1 MMKNAAKFK
10 KNDIVIPNVSE
21 ECIERLKELYKLC
34 PDDENLKSFINNIE
48 LTNKKKIKIVQV
60 VTVEKDDGIENGYIT
75 QYGDIECVYPEYYLT
90 KCTDE
95 KEEEKEE
102 EKEDYEK
109 KISNENQIFSVEFY
123 NNKVIINYKDRNYGA
138 QNIKYTRVSEESIND
153 LFYRTMSLIT
163 DLFNRNMDTH
173 EFELKNGIKYYRFND
188 VQTLNIE
195 EYVFSNTNVICIFDK
210 KIGNYAKTKEEL
222 LNKQEEVLQTMKE
235 VGV

>member
-1 MMKNAAKFK
+1 MMKNAKFK

-21 ECIERLKELYKLC
+21 ECIEKLKELYRLH
-34 PDDENLKSFINNIE
+34 PNDENLRSLINDIE
-48 LTNKKKIKIVQV
+48 LTNKKKVKIVQV
-60 VTVEKDDGIENGYIT
+60 ITVEKDDGIENGYIA
-75 QYGDIECVYPEYYLT
+75 QYGDIECVYPENYLT

-95 KEEEKEE
+95 EEEENCEE
-102 EKEDYEK
+102 E
-109 KISNENQIFSVEFY
+109 ISNENQLFSVEFY
-123 NNKVIINYKDRNYGA
+123 NNKVIIHYKDRNYGA

-163 DLFNRNMDTH
+163 DLFNKNMDTH

>member
-1 MMKNAAKFK
+1 MKNAKFK

-21 ECIERLKELYKLC
+21 ECIEKLKELYRLH
-34 PDDENLKSFINNIE
+34 PNDESLRSLINNIE

-60 VTVEKDDGIENGYIT
+60 ITVEKDDGIENGYIA
-75 QYGDIECVYPEYYLT
+75 QYGDIECVYPENYLT
-90 KCTDE
+90 KCTEEED
-95 KEEEKEE
+95 EEKEE
-102 EKEDYEK
+102 CEKE
-109 KISNENQIFSVEFY
+109 ISDESQIFSVEFY
-123 NNKVIINYKDRNYGA
+123 NNKVIINYKDKNYGA

-153 LFYRTMSLIT
+153 LFYRTISLIT
-163 DLFNRNMDTH
+163 DLFNRNMDTN
-173 EFELKNGIKYYRFND
+173 EFELKNGTKYYRFND

>member
-1 MMKNAAKFK
+1 MKNAKFK

-21 ECIERLKELYKLC
+21 ECIERLKELYRLH
-34 PDDENLKSFINNIE
+34 PNDESLRSLINNIE

-60 VTVEKDDGIENGYIT
+60 VTVEKDDGIENGYIA
-75 QYGDIECVYPEYYLT
+75 QYGDIECVYPENYLT

-95 KEEEKEE
+95 EEEKNCEE
-102 EKEDYEK
+102 E
-109 KISNENQIFSVEFY
+109 ISNENQLFSVEFY
-123 NNKVIINYKDRNYGA
+123 NNKVIIHYKDRNYGA

-222 LNKQEEVLQTMKE
+222 LNKQEEILQTMKE

>member
-1 MMKNAAKFK
+1 MMKNAKFK

-21 ECIERLKELYKLC
+21 ECIEKLKELYRLH
-34 PDDENLKSFINNIE
+34 PNDENLRSLINDIE
-48 LTNKKKIKIVQV
+48 LTNKKKVKIVQV
-60 VTVEKDDGIENGYIT
+60 ITVEKDDGIENGYIA
-75 QYGDIECVYPEYYLT
+75 QYGDIECVYPENYLT

-95 KEEEKEE
+95 EEEKENCE
-102 EKEDYEK
+102 EE
-109 KISNENQIFSVEFY
+109 ISNENQLFSVEFY

>member
-1 MMKNAAKFK
+1 MKNAKFK

-21 ECIERLKELYKLC
+21 ECIEKLKELYSLH
-34 PDDENLKSFINNIE
+34 PNDENLRSLINNIE

-60 VTVEKDDGIENGYIT
+60 ITVEKDDGIENGYIA

-90 KCTDE
+90 KCIDDE
-95 KEEEKEE
+95 EEEKEE
-102 EKEDYEK
+102 EDCEKE
-109 KISNENQIFSVEFY
+109 ISDESQIFSVEFY
-123 NNKVIINYKDRNYGA
+123 NNKVIINYKDKNYGT

-173 EFELKNGIKYYRFND
+173 EFELRNGIKYYRFND

-222 LNKQEEVLQTMKE
+222 LNKQEEILQTMKE

>member
-1 MMKNAAKFK
+1 MKNAKFK

-21 ECIERLKELYKLC
+21 ECIEKLKELYRLH
-34 PDDENLKSFINNIE
+34 PNDENLRSLINDIE
-48 LTNKKKIKIVQV
+48 LTNKKKVKIVQV
-60 VTVEKDDGIENGYIT
+60 ITVEKDDGIENGYIA
-75 QYGDIECVYPEYYLT
+75 QYGDIECVYPENYLT
-90 KCTDE
+90 KCT
-95 KEEEKEE
+95 EEEEENCEE
-102 EKEDYEK
+102 E
-109 KISNENQIFSVEFY
+109 ISNENQLFSVEFY
-123 NNKVIINYKDRNYGA
+123 NNKVIIHYKDRNYGA

-163 DLFNRNMDTH
+163 DLFNKNMDTH

-222 LNKQEEVLQTMKE
+222 LNKQEEILQTMKE

>member
-1 MMKNAAKFK
+1 MMKNAKFK

-21 ECIERLKELYKLC
+21 ECIEKLKELYRLH
-34 PDDENLKSFINNIE
+34 PNDENLRSLINDIE
-48 LTNKKKIKIVQV
+48 LTNKKKVKIVQV
-60 VTVEKDDGIENGYIT
+60 ITVEKDDGIENGYIA
-75 QYGDIECVYPEYYLT
+75 QYGDIECVYPENYLT

-95 KEEEKEE
+95 EEEENCEE
-102 EKEDYEK
+102 E
-109 KISNENQIFSVEFY
+109 ISNENQLFSVEFY

>member
-1 MMKNAAKFK
+1 MKNAKFK
-10 KNDIVIPNVSE
+10 TNDIVIPNVSE
-21 ECIERLKELYKLC
+21 ECIERLKELYRLY
-34 PDDENLKSFINNIE
+34 PNDENLRSLINNIE

-60 VTVEKDDGIENGYIT
+60 VPVEKDDGIENGYIA

-90 KCTDE
+90 KCTDDE
-95 KEEEKEE
+95 DKD
-102 EKEDYEK
+102 EKEDCEK
-109 KISNENQIFSVEFY
+109 EISDENQIFSVEFY
-123 NNKVIINYKDRNYGA
+123 NNKVIIHYKDRDYEA

-173 EFELKNGIKYYRFND
+173 EFELKNGTKYYRFND

>member
-1 MMKNAAKFK
+1 MKNAKFK

-21 ECIERLKELYKLC
+21 ECIEKLKELYRLH
-34 PDDENLKSFINNIE
+34 PNDESLRSLINNIE

-60 VTVEKDDGIENGYIT
+60 ITVEKDDGIENGYIA
-75 QYGDIECVYPEYYLT
+75 QYGDIECVYPENYLT
-90 KCTDE
+90 KCTEEEDDDDEEDDDCE
-95 KEEEKEE
+95 KE
-102 EKEDYEK
+102 
-109 KISNENQIFSVEFY
+109 ISDENQIFSVEFY
-123 NNKVIINYKDRNYGA
+123 NNKVIINYKDKNYGA

-195 EYVFSNTNVICIFDK
+195 EYVFSNTNVVCIFDK

>member
-1 MMKNAAKFK
+1 MKNAKFK

-34 PDDENLKSFINNIE
+34 PDDKNLKSFINNIE

-95 KEEEKEE
+95 EEEKENCE
-102 EKEDYEK
+102 EE
-109 KISNENQIFSVEFY
+109 ISNENQLFLVEFY

>member
-1 MMKNAAKFK
+1 MKNAKFK

-21 ECIERLKELYKLC
+21 KCIERLKELYKLH
-34 PDDENLKSFINNIE
+34 PNDESLRSLINNIE

-60 VTVEKDDGIENGYIT
+60 VTVEKDDGIENGYIA
-75 QYGDIECVYPEYYLT
+75 QYGDIECVYPENYLT

-95 KEEEKEE
+95 EEEEEEKNYEE
-102 EKEDYEK
+102 E
-109 KISNENQIFSVEFY
+109 ISNENQLFSVEFY
-123 NNKVIINYKDRNYGA
+123 NNKVIIHYKDRNYGA
-138 QNIKYTRVSEESIND
+138 QNIKYTRVSEESIED

-163 DLFNRNMDTH
+163 DLFNRNMDTN

-222 LNKQEEVLQTMKE
+222 LNKQEEILQTMKE

>member
-1 MMKNAAKFK
+1 MKNAKFK

-21 ECIERLKELYKLC
+21 ECIERLKELYKLH
-34 PDDENLKSFINNIE
+34 PNDESLRSLINNIE

-60 VTVEKDDGIENGYIT
+60 VTVEKDDGIENGYIA
-75 QYGDIECVYPEYYLT
+75 QYGDIECVYPENYLT

-95 KEEEKEE
+95 EEEKNYEE
-102 EKEDYEK
+102 E
-109 KISNENQIFSVEFY
+109 ISNENQLFSVEFY
-123 NNKVIINYKDRNYGA
+123 NNKVIIHYKDRNYGA

-163 DLFNRNMDTH
+163 DLFNRNIDTH

-222 LNKQEEVLQTMKE
+222 LNKQEEILQTMKE

>member
-1 MMKNAAKFK
+1 MKNAKFK
-10 KNDIVIPNVSE
+10 KNDIVVPNVSE
-21 ECIERLKELYKLC
+21 ECIERLKELYKLH
-34 PDDENLKSFINNIE
+34 PNDENLRSLISNIE

-60 VTVEKDDGIENGYIT
+60 ITVEKDDGIENGYIA

-90 KCTDE
+90 KCTDDEDEEEDCE
-95 KEEEKEE
+95 KE
-102 EKEDYEK
+102 
-109 KISNENQIFSVEFY
+109 ISDESQIFSVEFY
-123 NNKVIINYKDRNYGA
+123 NNKVIINYKDKNYGA

-195 EYVFSNTNVICIFDK
+195 EYVFSNTNVVCIFDK

-222 LNKQEEVLQTMKE
+222 LNKQEEILQTMKE

>member
-1 MMKNAAKFK
+1 MMKNAKFK

-34 PDDENLKSFINNIE
+34 PDDKNLKSFINNIE

-95 KEEEKEE
+95 EEEKENCE
-102 EKEDYEK
+102 EE
-109 KISNENQIFSVEFY
+109 ISNENQLFSVEFY

>member
-1 MMKNAAKFK
+1 MMKNAKFK

-21 ECIERLKELYKLC
+21 ECIEKLKELYRLH
-34 PDDENLKSFINNIE
+34 PNDENLRSLINDIE
-48 LTNKKKIKIVQV
+48 LTNKKKVKIVQV
-60 VTVEKDDGIENGYIT
+60 ITVEKDDGIENGYIA
-75 QYGDIECVYPEYYLT
+75 QYGDIECVYPENYLT

-95 KEEEKEE
+95 EEEKNCEE
-102 EKEDYEK
+102 E
-109 KISNENQIFSVEFY
+109 ISNENQLFSVEFY
-123 NNKVIINYKDRNYGA
+123 NNKVIIHYKDRNYGA

>member
-1 MMKNAAKFK
+1 MMKNAKFK

-21 ECIERLKELYKLC
+21 ECIEKLKELYRLH
-34 PDDENLKSFINNIE
+34 PNDENLRSLINDIE
-48 LTNKKKIKIVQV
+48 LTNKKKVKIVQV
-60 VTVEKDDGIENGYIT
+60 ITVEKDDGIENGYIA
-75 QYGDIECVYPEYYLT
+75 QYGDIECVYPENYLT

-95 KEEEKEE
+95 EEENCEE
-102 EKEDYEK
+102 E
-109 KISNENQIFSVEFY
+109 ISNENQLFSVEFY

-210 KIGNYAKTKEEL
+210 KSVIMQKQKKNYL
-222 LNKQEEVLQTMKE
+222 INKKKYCKQ
-235 VGV
+235 

>member
-1 MMKNAAKFK
+1 MMKNAKFK

-34 PDDENLKSFINNIE
+34 PDDKNLKSFINNIE

-95 KEEEKEE
+95 EEEKENCE
-102 EKEDYEK
+102 EE
-109 KISNENQIFSVEFY
+109 ISNENQLFLVEFY

>member
-1 MMKNAAKFK
+1 MKNAKFK
-10 KNDIVIPNVSE
+10 KNDIVVPNVSE
-21 ECIERLKELYKLC
+21 ECIERLKELYKLH
-34 PDDENLKSFINNIE
+34 PNDENLRSLISNIE

-60 VTVEKDDGIENGYIT
+60 ITVEKDDGIENGYIA
-75 QYGDIECVYPEYYLT
+75 QYGDIECVYPEYCLT

-95 KEEEKEE
+95 EDEEKEE
-102 EKEDYEK
+102 CEKE
-109 KISNENQIFSVEFY
+109 ISDESQIFSVEFY
-123 NNKVIINYKDRNYGA
+123 NNKVIINYKDKNYGA

-163 DLFNRNMDTH
+163 DLFNRNMDTN
-173 EFELKNGIKYYRFND
+173 EFELKNGTKYYRFND

>member
-1 MMKNAAKFK
+1 MKNAKFK
-10 KNDIVIPNVSE
+10 KNDIVVPNVSE
-21 ECIERLKELYKLC
+21 ECIERLKELYKLH
-34 PDDENLKSFINNIE
+34 PNDKNLRSLISNIE

-60 VTVEKDDGIENGYIT
+60 ITVEKDDGIENGYIA

-90 KCTDE
+90 KCTEEED
-95 KEEEKEE
+95 EEKEE
-102 EKEDYEK
+102 CEKE
-109 KISNENQIFSVEFY
+109 ISDESQIFSVEFY
-123 NNKVIINYKDRNYGA
+123 NNKVIINYKDKNYGA

-163 DLFNRNMDTH
+163 DLFNRNMDTN
-173 EFELKNGIKYYRFND
+173 EFELKNGTKYYRFND

>member
-1 MMKNAAKFK
+1 MMKNAKFK

-34 PDDENLKSFINNIE
+34 PDDKNLKSFINNIE

-95 KEEEKEE
+95 EEEKENCE
-102 EKEDYEK
+102 EE
-109 KISNENQIFSVEFY
+109 ISNENQLFSVEFY

-210 KIGNYAKTKEEL
+210 KIGNCAKTKEEL

>member
-1 MMKNAAKFK
+1 MKNAKFK

-21 ECIERLKELYKLC
+21 ECIERLKELYKLH
-34 PDDENLKSFINNIE
+34 PNDENLRSLISNIE

-60 VTVEKDDGIENGYIT
+60 ITVEKDDGIENGYIA
-75 QYGDIECVYPEYYLT
+75 QYGDIECVYPENYLT
-90 KCTDE
+90 KCPDNE
-95 KEEEKEE
+95 KEEICKEE
-102 EKEDYEK
+102 TNTKD
-109 KISNENQIFSVEFY
+109 QLFSIEFY
-123 NNKVIINYKDRNYGA
+123 NNKVIINYKDKNYGA
-138 QNIKYTRVSEESIND
+138 QVLKYTRVSEESIND

-163 DLFNRNMDTH
+163 DLFNRNMDTN
-173 EFELKNGIKYYRFND
+173 EFELKNGTKYYRFND

>member
-1 MMKNAAKFK
+1 MKNAKFK

-21 ECIERLKELYKLC
+21 ECIEKLKELYRLH
-34 PDDENLKSFINNIE
+34 PNDESLRSLINNIE

-60 VTVEKDDGIENGYIT
+60 ITVEKDDGIENGYIA

-90 KCTDE
+90 KCTDD
-95 KEEEKEE
+95 EEEKKEE
-102 EKEDYEK
+102 DCEKE
-109 KISNENQIFSVEFY
+109 ISDESQIFSVEFY
-123 NNKVIINYKDRNYGA
+123 NNKVIINYKDKNYGT

-163 DLFNRNMDTH
+163 DLFNRNMDTN

>member
-1 MMKNAAKFK
+1 MMKNAKFK

-21 ECIERLKELYKLC
+21 ECIEKLKELYRLH
-34 PDDENLKSFINNIE
+34 PNDENLRSLINDIE
-48 LTNKKKIKIVQV
+48 LTNKKKVKIVQV
-60 VTVEKDDGIENGYIT
+60 ITVEKDDGIENGYIA
-75 QYGDIECVYPEYYLT
+75 QYGDIECVYPENYLT

-95 KEEEKEE
+95 EEENCEE
-102 EKEDYEK
+102 E
-109 KISNENQIFSVEFY
+109 ISNENQLFSVEFY
-123 NNKVIINYKDRNYGA
+123 NNKVIIHYKDRNYGA

-163 DLFNRNMDTH
+163 DLFNKNMDTH

-222 LNKQEEVLQTMKE
+222 LNKQEEILQTMKE

>member
-1 MMKNAAKFK
+1 MKNAKFK

-21 ECIERLKELYKLC
+21 ECIERLKELYRLH
-34 PDDENLKSFINNIE
+34 PNDESLRSLINNIE

-60 VTVEKDDGIENGYIT
+60 VTVEKDDGIENGYIA

-90 KCTDE
+90 KCTDDE
-95 KEEEKEE
+95 D
-102 EKEDYEK
+102 EKEDCEK
-109 KISNENQIFSVEFY
+109 EISDENQIFSVEFY
-123 NNKVIINYKDRNYGA
+123 NNKVIIHYKDKSHGA
-138 QNIKYTRVSEESIND
+138 QNIKYTRVSEESIED

-163 DLFNRNMDTH
+163 DLFNRNMDTN

-222 LNKQEEVLQTMKE
+222 LNKQEEILQTMKE

>member
-1 MMKNAAKFK
+1 MMKNAKFK

-21 ECIERLKELYKLC
+21 ECIEKLKELYRLH
-34 PDDENLKSFINNIE
+34 PNDENLRSLINDIE
-48 LTNKKKIKIVQV
+48 LTNKKKVKIVQV
-60 VTVEKDDGIENGYIT
+60 ITVEKDDGIENGYIA
-75 QYGDIECVYPEYYLT
+75 QYGDIECVYPENYLT
-90 KCTDE
+90 KCT
-95 KEEEKEE
+95 EEEEENCEE
-102 EKEDYEK
+102 E
-109 KISNENQIFSVEFY
+109 ISNENQLFSVEFY
-123 NNKVIINYKDRNYGA
+123 NNKVIIHYKDRNYGA

-163 DLFNRNMDTH
+163 DLFNKNMDTH

-195 EYVFSNTNVICIFDK
+195 EYVFNNTNVICIFDK

>member
-1 MMKNAAKFK
+1 MMKNAKFK

-21 ECIERLKELYKLC
+21 ECIERLKELYRLH
-34 PDDENLKSFINNIE
+34 PNDESLRSLINNIE
-48 LTNKKKIKIVQV
+48 LTNKKKVKIVQV
-60 VTVEKDDGIENGYIT
+60 ITVEKDDGIENGYIA
-75 QYGDIECVYPEYYLT
+75 QYGDIECVYPENYLT

-95 KEEEKEE
+95 EEEKNCEE
-102 EKEDYEK
+102 E
-109 KISNENQIFSVEFY
+109 ISNENQLFSVEFY
-123 NNKVIINYKDRNYGA
+123 NNKVIIHYKDRNYGA

-222 LNKQEEVLQTMKE
+222 LNKQEEILQTMKE

>member
-1 MMKNAAKFK
+1 MKNAKFK

-21 ECIERLKELYKLC
+21 ECIEKLKELYRLH
-34 PDDENLKSFINNIE
+34 PNDESLRSLINNIE

-60 VTVEKDDGIENGYIT
+60 ITVEKDDGIENGYIA
-75 QYGDIECVYPEYYLT
+75 QYGDIECVYPENYLT
-90 KCTDE
+90 KCIEEED
-95 KEEEKEE
+95 EEKEE
-102 EKEDYEK
+102 CEKE
-109 KISNENQIFSVEFY
+109 ISDESQIFSVEFY
-123 NNKVIINYKDRNYGA
+123 NNKVIINYKDKNYGA
-138 QNIKYTRVSEESIND
+138 QVLKYTRVSEESIND

-163 DLFNRNMDTH
+163 DLFNRNMDTN
-173 EFELKNGIKYYRFND
+173 EFELKNGTKYYRFND

-222 LNKQEEVLQTMKE
+222 FNKQEEVLQTMKE

>member
-1 MMKNAAKFK
+1 MKNAKFK

-21 ECIERLKELYKLC
+21 ECIERLKELYKLH
-34 PDDENLKSFINNIE
+34 PNDENLRSLISNIE

-60 VTVEKDDGIENGYIT
+60 ITVEKDDGIENGYIA

-90 KCTDE
+90 KCTDDEDEEEDCE
-95 KEEEKEE
+95 KE
-102 EKEDYEK
+102 
-109 KISNENQIFSVEFY
+109 ISDENQIFSVEFY
-123 NNKVIINYKDRNYGA
+123 NNKVIIHYKDKSHGT

-153 LFYRTMSLIT
+153 LFYRTISLIA

-173 EFELKNGIKYYRFND
+173 EFELKNGTKYYRFND

-222 LNKQEEVLQTMKE
+222 FNKQEEVLQTMKE

>member
-1 MMKNAAKFK
+1 MMKNAKFK

-21 ECIERLKELYKLC
+21 ECIEKLKELYRLH
-34 PDDENLKSFINNIE
+34 PNDENLRSLINDIE
-48 LTNKKKIKIVQV
+48 LTNKKKVKIVQV
-60 VTVEKDDGIENGYIT
+60 ITVEKDDGIENGYIA
-75 QYGDIECVYPEYYLT
+75 QYGDIECVYPENYLT

-95 KEEEKEE
+95 EEEEE
-102 EKEDYEK
+102 EENCEEE
-109 KISNENQIFSVEFY
+109 ISNENQLFSVEFY
-123 NNKVIINYKDRNYGA
+123 NNKVIIHYKDRNYGA

-163 DLFNRNMDTH
+163 DLFNKNMDTH

-222 LNKQEEVLQTMKE
+222 LNKQEEVLQTMKK

>member
-1 MMKNAAKFK
+1 MKNAKFK

-21 ECIERLKELYKLC
+21 ECIERLKELYKLH
-34 PDDENLKSFINNIE
+34 PNDENLRSLISNIE

-60 VTVEKDDGIENGYIT
+60 ITVEKDDGIENGYIT

-90 KCTDE
+90 KCTD
-95 KEEEKEE
+95 EKEE

>member
-1 MMKNAAKFK
+1 MMKNAKFK

-21 ECIERLKELYKLC
+21 ECIEKLKELYRLH
-34 PDDENLKSFINNIE
+34 PNDENLRSLINDIE
-48 LTNKKKIKIVQV
+48 LTNKKKVKIVQV
-60 VTVEKDDGIENGYIT
+60 ITVEKDDGIENGYIA
-75 QYGDIECVYPEYYLT
+75 QYGDIECVYPENYLT

-95 KEEEKEE
+95 EEEEE
-102 EKEDYEK
+102 ENCEEE
-109 KISNENQIFSVEFY
+109 ISNENQLFSVEFY
-123 NNKVIINYKDRNYGA
+123 NNKVIIHYKDRNYGA

-222 LNKQEEVLQTMKE
+222 LNKQEEILQTMKE

>member
-1 MMKNAAKFK
+1 MMKNAKFK
-10 KNDIVIPNVSE
+10 KNDIAIPNVSE
-21 ECIERLKELYKLC
+21 ECIEKLKELYRLH
-34 PDDENLKSFINNIE
+34 PNDENLRSLINDIE
-48 LTNKKKIKIVQV
+48 LTNKKKVKIVQV
-60 VTVEKDDGIENGYIT
+60 ITVEKDDGIENGYIA
-75 QYGDIECVYPEYYLT
+75 QYGDIECVYPENYLT

-95 KEEEKEE
+95 EEENCEE
-102 EKEDYEK
+102 E
-109 KISNENQIFSVEFY
+109 ISNENQLFSVEFY

>member
-1 MMKNAAKFK
+1 MKNAKFK

-21 ECIERLKELYKLC
+21 ECIESLKELYKLH
-34 PDDENLKSFINNIE
+34 PNDENLRSLINNIE

-60 VTVEKDDGIENGYIT
+60 VTVEKDDGIENGYIA

-90 KCTDE
+90 KCTDDE
-95 KEEEKEE
+95 EEEKEE
-102 EKEDYEK
+102 EDCEKEIGDE
-109 KISNENQIFSVEFY
+109 SQIFSVEFY
-123 NNKVIINYKDRNYGA
+123 NNKVIINYKDKNYGT

-173 EFELKNGIKYYRFND
+173 EFELRNGVKYYRFND

-222 LNKQEEVLQTMKE
+222 LNKQEEILQTMKE

>member
-1 MMKNAAKFK
+1 MKNAKFK

-21 ECIERLKELYKLC
+21 ECIEKLKELYRLH
-34 PDDENLKSFINNIE
+34 PNDENLRSLINDIE
-48 LTNKKKIKIVQV
+48 LTNKKKVKIVQV
-60 VTVEKDDGIENGYIT
+60 ITVEKDDGIENGYIA
-75 QYGDIECVYPEYYLT
+75 QYGDIECVYPENYLT

-95 KEEEKEE
+95 EEEEE
-102 EKEDYEK
+102 ENCEEE
-109 KISNENQIFSVEFY
+109 ISNENQLFSVEFY
-123 NNKVIINYKDRNYGA
+123 NNKVIIHYKDRNYGA

-163 DLFNRNMDTH
+163 DLFNKNMDTH

>member
-1 MMKNAAKFK
+1 MMKNAKFK

-21 ECIERLKELYKLC
+21 ECIEKLKELYRLH
-34 PDDENLKSFINNIE
+34 PNDENLRSLINDIE
-48 LTNKKKIKIVQV
+48 LTNKKKVKIVQV
-60 VTVEKDDGIENGYIT
+60 ITVEKDDGIENGYIA
-75 QYGDIECVYPEYYLT
+75 QYGDIECVYPENYLT

-95 KEEEKEE
+95 EEENCEE
-102 EKEDYEK
+102 E
-109 KISNENQIFSVEFY
+109 ISNENQLFSVEFY

-153 LFYRTMSLIT
+153 LFYRTISLIA

>member
-1 MMKNAAKFK
+1 MKNAKFK

-21 ECIERLKELYKLC
+21 ECIEKLKELYRLH
-34 PDDENLKSFINNIE
+34 PNDESLRSLINNIE

-60 VTVEKDDGIENGYIT
+60 ITVEKDDGIENGYIA
-75 QYGDIECVYPEYYLT
+75 QYGDIECVYPENYLT
-90 KCTDE
+90 KCTEEED
-95 KEEEKEE
+95 EEKEE
-102 EKEDYEK
+102 CEKE
-109 KISNENQIFSVEFY
+109 ISDESQIFSVEFY
-123 NNKVIINYKDRNYGA
+123 NNKVIIHYKDKNYGA

-153 LFYRTMSLIT
+153 LFYRTISLIT
-163 DLFNRNMDTH
+163 DLFNRNMDTN
-173 EFELKNGIKYYRFND
+173 EFELKNGTKYYRFND

>member
-1 MMKNAAKFK
+1 MKNAKFK

-21 ECIERLKELYKLC
+21 ECIERLKELYRLH
-34 PDDENLKSFINNIE
+34 PNDESLRSLINNIE

-60 VTVEKDDGIENGYIT
+60 VTVEKDDGIENGYIA
-75 QYGDIECVYPEYYLT
+75 QYGDIECVYPEHYLT
-90 KCTDE
+90 KCTDDEDEYEEEDCE
-95 KEEEKEE
+95 KE
-102 EKEDYEK
+102 
-109 KISNENQIFSVEFY
+109 ISGENQIFSVEFY
-123 NNKVIINYKDRNYGA
+123 NNKVIIHYKDKSHGA

-163 DLFNRNMDTH
+163 DLFNKNMDTH